1 MTTDTIDKSCADCRQ
16 MNCYRQDKIYPK
28 FCLTE
33 ALDPAEREDTLE
45 IYKGDGL
52 DGRLARAAAE
62 VEAVYYGKLTRV
74 EETLAFAR
82 RIGAQRIGVATCVG
96 LIEETRRFAEVLR
109 LGGFEPYAVLC
120 KVGAIDKTAIG
131 LAEEMKVKP
140 GGPEC
145 CCNPIL
151 QARLL
156 NAHKTDLNVVI
167 GLCVGHDS
175 LFIRHSE
182 APVTVLVAK
191 DRVLAHNPV
200 AALYT
205 AHSYMKRLNDEDRLK
220 GL

>member
-1 MTTDTIDKSCADCRQ
+1 MTAEADEKSCADCRQ
-16 MNCYRQDKIYPK
+16 MNCYRQDKLYPK

-33 ALDPAEREDTLE
+33 ALDPAERADTLE
-45 IYKGDGL
+45 LYRGDGL
-52 DGRLARAAAE
+52 DGRIARAAAE
-62 VEAVYYGKLTRV
+62 VEATYYGKLTRV
-74 EETLAFAR
+74 EETVAFAH
-82 RIGAQRIGVATCVG
+82 RIGAVRIGVATCVG
-96 LIEETRRFAEVLR
+96 LIEETRTFAAFLTR
-109 LGGFEPYAVLC
+109 AGLEPYAVLC
-120 KVGAIDKTAIG
+120 KVGAIDKTEIG
-131 LAEEMKVKP
+131 VPDAMKVRP

-145 CCNPIL
+145 CCNPVL

-156 NAHKTDLNVVI
+156 NAHKTDLNVLV

-191 DRVLAHNPV
+191 DRVLAHNPA

-205 AHSYMKRLNDEDRLK
+205 AHSYMKRLNDSERAA

>member
-1 MTTDTIDKSCADCRQ
+1 MTDKSCADCRQ
-16 MNCYRQDKIYPK
+16 MNCYRQDRLYPA

-33 ALDPAEREDTLE
+33 ALDPAERRETIE
-45 IYKGDGL
+45 IYTGDGL
-52 DGRLARAAAE
+52 DGRIARAAAE
-62 VEAVYYGKLTRV
+62 VEATYYGRLTRV
-74 EETLAFAR
+74 EETVAFAH
-82 RIGAQRIGVATCVG
+82 RIGAVKIGIATCVG
-96 LIEETRRFAEVLR
+96 LIEETRTFAEFLKR
-109 LGGFEPYAVLC
+109 GGLEPYAVLC
-120 KVGAIDKTAIG
+120 KVGAVDKTAIG
-131 LAEEMKVKP
+131 VPEAMKVKP

-156 NAHKTDLNVVI
+156 NARGTDLNVLV

-191 DRVLAHNPV
+191 DRVLAHTPA

-205 AHSYMKRLNDEDRLK
+205 AHSYLKRLSDEERAKAL
-220 GL
+220 